1 MIEEIRTM
9 SKLNLSGRSIALL
22 CLAGMASYGGS
33 RRRYSSNYQKED
45 ILEQQTRQHIYETI
59 RSNPGLHFRRI
70 CRALDKKM
78 GVVQYHVSVL
88 EKNGLIRS
96 IRDGR
101 YKCFFA
107 EVNNDL
113 IAPEE
118 RPTEEMQALKE
129 SIITSLRRK
138 TPQMLITHLA
148 KEKVASH
155 QTLSN
160 IAQVS
165 PQAITFHTQKLQKE
179 GIIEANK
186 QGRQKF
192 YSLSDQANDITDS
205 LMRAR

>member
-1 MIEEIRTM
+1 M
-9 SKLNLSGRSIALL
+9 SLPKKKLSGTAILCL

-33 RRRYSSNYQKED
+33 RRRYGRDFNKDD
-45 ILEQQTRQHIYETI
+45 ILEQGTRQAIFETI
-59 RSNPGLHFRRI
+59 QKNPGLHFRRI

-107 EVNNDL
+107 EDNNDMVS
-113 IAPEE
+113 PDD
-118 RPTEEMQALKE
+118 RPTEEMQTLRE

-138 TPQMLITHLA
+138 TPQLLITHLA
-148 KEKVASH
+148 KEETASH

-160 IAQVS
+160 VASVS

-179 GIIEANK
+179 GIIESEK

-192 YSLSDQANDITDS
+192 YSLSQQAREITES